1 MWAMIVK
8 EFRQLRRDRR
18 TLAMMIVMPV
28 ILLIVFGYAAS
39 FDVKTVPT
47 VAAGPQGAALAKS
60 LGEPFDVVATA
71 PDEGRAWAETQLRDN
86 TDGAAVAVIA
96 GDEPTEV
103 LIDGSQLFSARAAL
117 AALSAKAAKAAAQ
130 GAVTPSQRPT
140 VTVLYNPGLKTS
152 NVMIPGLCGVV
163 LVFIGTI
170 ITALG
175 VVRERQSGTLE
186 QLAVMPLR
194 PRDVF
199 LGKIVPYFGVAALD
213 LAIVVGVGVGIF
225 GVPFRGS
232 YAVFALGAIL
242 FLFVTLGLGVLISSV
257 SENQGEAIQLS
268 MMVILPQI
276 LLSGLIFP
284 LSSIAVGVRWISYL
298 LPLTYFNQISRGVML
313 RAEPIGP
320 LWQPFVFLALLGLIV
335 FTLASLR
342 FRSFLAPAA
351 PRRGK
356 GRAPAGQEPAAVA
369 AGRAGTEAGAG
380 AATGAGAGTCT
391 GAEAGAGRDWCGGT
405 VPGRGRARWRRPGG
419 HWPGRRTGERGR
431 PSRPGRAGGRGER
444 AMTAPSPQAGPAA
457 TATQDWW
464 GTEEASVRYG
474 DKLGLDH
481 VTFRAVPGQVG
492 AVVGGDGAGRTT
504 LLRCLA
510 GAHAVSSGRVRL
522 PAPLRIGYLSA
533 GSGTYPDLSVDEN
546 LAFRAS
552 AYQMPG
558 AARERSQGV
567 VERAGLA
574 VPATAG
580 GQLSGGM
587 RQKPASSPRCCTSP
601 TCAGA
606 GRAHHRRGPGQPPT
620 CGG

>member
-47 VAAGPQGAALAKS
+47 VAAGPQGPALAQG

-71 PDEGRAWAETQLRDN
+71 PDEGKAWAEQQLRDN
-86 TDGAAVAVIA
+86 KNGAAVAVVA
-96 GDEPTEV
+96 GDGPTAV

-130 GAVTPSQRPT
+130 GAPATPGQQPT
-140 VTVLYNPGLKTS
+140 VTVLYNPDLKTS

-199 LGKIVPYFGVAALD
+199 LGKVVPYFGVAAID

-232 YAVFALGAIL
+232 YAEFALGAIL

-257 SENQGEAIQLS
+257 SENQGQAIQLS

-284 LSSIAVGVRWISYL
+284 LSSIAVGVRWISYI

-313 RAEPIGP
+313 RAEPIAS

-351 PRRGK
+351 PRRRK
-356 GRAPAGQEPAAVA
+356 GAGPAGPQPAGAEAAQEAGTVPAAAAPAPAGQS
-369 AGRAGTEAGAG
+369 GA
-380 AATGAGAGTCT
+380 
-391 GAEAGAGRDWCGGT
+391 
-405 VPGRGRARWRRPGG
+405 
-419 HWPGRRTGERGR
+419 
-431 PSRPGRAGGRGER
+431 
-444 AMTAPSPQAGPAA
+444 AGPAGPA
-457 TATQDWW
+457 
-464 GTEEASVRYG
+464 GTG
-474 DKLGLDH
+474 
-481 VTFRAVPGQVG
+481 
-492 AVVGGDGAGRTT
+492 
-504 LLRCLA
+504 
-510 GAHAVSSGRVRL
+510 
-522 PAPLRIGYLSA
+522 SA
-533 GSGTYPDLSVDEN
+533 G
-546 LAFRAS
+546 
-552 AYQMPG
+552 
-558 AARERSQGV
+558 
-567 VERAGLA
+567 
-574 VPATAG
+574 G
-580 GQLSGGM
+580 G
-587 RQKPASSPRCCTSP
+587 R
-601 TCAGA
+601 
-606 GRAHHRRGPGQPPT
+606 
-620 CGG
+620 